1 MQHAIEVLQV
11 TLVDD
16 LAEVV
21 KVLSHLLLPRL
32 ELAHLLADR
41 HLAFFKRLLL

>member
-1 MQHAIEVLQV
+1 MLHVIEVLLV

-16 LAEVV
+16 LAVLV

-41 HLAFFKRLLL
+41 HLAFFKRLLP